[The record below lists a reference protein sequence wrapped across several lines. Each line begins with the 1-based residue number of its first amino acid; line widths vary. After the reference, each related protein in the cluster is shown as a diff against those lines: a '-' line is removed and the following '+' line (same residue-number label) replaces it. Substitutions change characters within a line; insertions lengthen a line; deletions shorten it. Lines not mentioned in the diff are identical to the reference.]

1 MLLMRIHKNSRKDV
15 RGMSK
20 IITIGRQFGSGGR
33 AMGEIIAKKL
43 NIPIYDKELVELSA
57 KKSDVSL
64 EAVKEIDERATSSL
78 LYSVVMGSWGA
89 RGINVPLY
97 YEMPLNDKLF
107 VAQSKVIKELAEK
120 GDCIIVGRCSDYVL
134 EETGHDVLSVFVY
147 ADLDTKIEYAVTNL
161 GVVREKA
168 KETLQKKDKQRRT
181 YYEYYTNKKWGNT
194 SSYDLCI
201 NIGKLGLEKAAEL
214 VVEAFNK

>member
-1 MLLMRIHKNSRKDV
+1 MLLTRIHKNSRKDV
-15 RGMSK
+15 ESMSK

-43 NIPIYDKELVELSA
+43 NIPIYDKELVELAA

-64 EAVKEIDERATSSL
+64 EAVKEIDERATNSL
-78 LYSVVMGSWGA
+78 LYSVVMGTWGT

-107 VAQSKVIKELAEK
+107 VAQSKIIKEIAEK
-120 GDCIIVGRCSDYVL
+120 GDCIIVGRCADYVL
-134 EETGHDVLSVFVY
+134 EETEHDILSVFVY
-147 ADLDTKIEYAVTNL
+147 ADIDTKIEYAVKNL

-168 KETLQKKDKQRRT
+168 KDTLNKKDKQRKT
-181 YYEYYTNKKWGNT
+181 YYEYYTNKKWGST
-194 SSYDLCI
+194 TSYDLGI
-201 NIGKLGLEKAAEL
+201 NIGKMGLEKAADL